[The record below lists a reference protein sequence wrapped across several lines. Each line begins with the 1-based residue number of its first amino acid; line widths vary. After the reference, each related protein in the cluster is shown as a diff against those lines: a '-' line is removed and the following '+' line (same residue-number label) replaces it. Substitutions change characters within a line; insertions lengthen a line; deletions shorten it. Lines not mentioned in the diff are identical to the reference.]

1 MRIHTKTLF
10 EPFVLVKQPLHK
22 LHLLN
27 RSRSKEKDNTD
38 IVSEKKKIKEEK
50 EDEKVE
56 DVSCFCLVGFYYRL
70 FFCSCHKCEQHVI
83 LCPRSKTLTRTNWR
97 RR

>member
-1 MRIHTKTLF
+1 MRIHIKTLF

-56 DVSCFCLVGFYYRL
+56 DVSFCLFVFL
-70 FFCSCHKCEQHVI
+70 LQIVCFFASVI
-83 LCPRSKTLTRTNWR
+83 NVRKKM
-97 RR
+97 